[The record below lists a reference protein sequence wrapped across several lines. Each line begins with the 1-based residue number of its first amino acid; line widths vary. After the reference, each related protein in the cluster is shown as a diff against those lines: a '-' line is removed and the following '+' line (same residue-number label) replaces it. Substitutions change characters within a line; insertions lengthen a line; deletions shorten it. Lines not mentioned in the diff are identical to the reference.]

1 MTAAVVWAGSPLSS
15 VQVTLRGKKYDL
27 SDVTT
32 VQELQERL
40 GDASG
45 VDPSK
50 QGRVLFDGQ
59 RLSPSDSL
67 TDKGVKEGAQL
78 NIVPKKK
85 SSSSSTRS
93 SPVKAAASTAAAAT
107 PSSSTSGSDNPMK
120 QMMKMAGID
129 SSQLD
134 DLMKSMGGDGGE
146 PPSME
151 ESMQMMSTMMNSPI
165 FQEYMN
171 DPEKLEESRQ
181 MVLNNPMLKSMM
193 SGMPGMDQLLG
204 DKDAW
209 AATMQAAAGMFSN
222 MDSNDLM
229 EALMGGAEAAGMGG
243 MGGMGMGGGGGMP
256 PGLFD
261 GMDMNM
267 NAAAS
272 SALDELSEGEDE

>member
-1 MTAAVVWAGSPLSS
+1 
-15 VQVTLRGKKYDL
+15 VQVTLRGKKYDV

-59 RLSPSDSL
+59 RLSPTDSL
-67 TDKGVKEGAQL
+67 TDKGVQEGAQI

-85 SSSSSTRS
+85 SSTSSKSTSS
-93 SPVKAAASTAAAAT
+93 SPVKAAGSTAAASTAAAA
-107 PSSSTSGSDNPMK
+107 SASSGSDNPMK
-120 QMMKMAGID
+120 QMMEMAGID

-134 DLMKSMGGDGGE
+134 ELVKSMGGDSGE
-146 PPSME
+146 PPSMQ

-171 DPEKLEESRQ
+171 DPAKLEESRQ
-181 MVLNNPMLKSMM
+181 MILNNPMLKSMM
-193 SGMPGMDQLLG
+193 AGMPGMDQLLN

-209 AATMQAAAGMFSN
+209 AATMQAAASMYSN

-229 EALMGGAEAAGMGG
+229 QALMGASEQAGAMG
-243 MGGMGMGGGGGMP
+243 GMGGGGGMP

-267 NAAAS
+267 NSAAS